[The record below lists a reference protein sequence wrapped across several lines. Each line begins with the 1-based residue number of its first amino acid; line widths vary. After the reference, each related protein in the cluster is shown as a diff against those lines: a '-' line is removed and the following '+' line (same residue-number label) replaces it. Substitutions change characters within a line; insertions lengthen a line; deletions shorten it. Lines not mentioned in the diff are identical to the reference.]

1 MQALDRIIFSA
12 VRCASVAALL
22 TVFAAPS
29 ATADGINL
37 SWDNCGAAG
46 IQTKTFACNTNLAT
60 PFDLVGSFTPPAGI
74 NQLLGMSA
82 DLNVGSTSLPDWWK
96 HGVGECR
103 GTTNLSSDF
112 SFTSGACSLKTA
124 TVNNSFPMQSNR
136 NPISFENAEIDD
148 IRSARLLCYSAW
160 AQFLS
165 CFS

>member
-112 SFTSGACSLKTA
+112 SFTSGACTDFWADRAAGGYVYALGGNGPNTA
-124 TVNNSFPMQSNR
+124 KLAVQCAIP
-136 NPISFENAEIDD
+136 
-148 IRSARLLCYSAW
+148 Y
-160 AQFLS
+160 
-165 CFS
+165 